1 MTKRFPVWQRRSRHS
16 CTGTAF
22 DQKSLDFDI
31 VPDSMWR
38 RKRTTVAG
46 LGKKDVF
53 ANDNVERSSL
63 SSLSDEGDR
72 IVEGS
77 RHWTAAAAGRC
88 RRHPEEK
95 SICPFQP
102 PSASASASDRE
113 RTSGLQRCIRYP
125 SAAACDGLRGRV
137 ANGRHSSWWGAQ
149 EAPQLTYLTP
159 RGDIGLHTRRFR
171 RVAPR
176 SSLAASPPRL
186 HFVMYLRLRC
196 WVILGDGL
204 GEDRR

>member
-63 SSLSDEGDR
+63 PSLSDEGDR

-113 RTSGLQRCIRYP
+113 RTRGLQRCIRYL
-125 SAAACDGLRGRV
+125 SAAACDGLPPTAAIVVGGTHRK
-137 ANGRHSSWWGAQ
+137 
-149 EAPQLTYLTP
+149 APQLAYLTP